1 MADANTPLPLE
12 EKIQRAEAFIKTIQM
27 PAQANI
33 VVEVNKE
40 VSRPEPNIQR
50 ITDLVSRDVSISA
63 AVIKTINSPYFGMR
77 VQVVSITQALTLLG
91 LNNFHKVVL
100 AGQLQNVLSGGKG
113 GGDFQKFWDHFMSV
127 AKGAELVAKTFMK
140 LKFFD
145 LEDQAFMAGL
155 FHDCGIPLL
164 ISKHPEYVLETFG
177 ACAGDPDKLMREE
190 EKRYGFD
197 HGCLSYVLARS
208 WGIHDGVCQ
217 AILHHH
223 RADVKIDDEY
233 GLKVWI
239 ILRLADYLAEFVNA
253 KNGRNI
259 HEYNEFSEKDDA
271 RLLPEAVMDAYD
283 MSVYDLG
290 ELKEF
295 ASEELVKY
303 IKGGPVPRTGDKEQK
318 DAGGKG
324 KGNDKVVEK
333 KKAKRGFFG

>member
-1 MADANTPLPLE
+1 MSPATDSPLSLE
-12 EKIQRAEAFIKTIQM
+12 EKIQKAEAFIKTIQM

-33 VVEVNKE
+33 VIEINKE

-77 VQVVSITQALTLLG
+77 VQVVSINQALTLLG

-140 LKFFD
+140 LKFYE

-177 ACAGDPDKLMREE
+177 SCAGDPDKLMREE

-208 WGIHDGVCQ
+208 WGLHDGVCQ

-223 RADVKIDDEY
+223 RADAKIDNEY
-233 GLKVWI
+233 GHKVWI
-239 ILRLADYLAEFVNA
+239 MLRLADYLAEYVNA
-253 KNGRNI
+253 RNSRNI
-259 HEYNEFSEKDDA
+259 NEYTAFTEREDA
-271 RLLPEAVMDAYD
+271 ALLPEEVMDAYD

-295 ASEELVKY
+295 ANEELLKY
-303 IKGGPVPRTGDKEQK
+303 IKGGPVPKADDKGDKTA
-318 DAGGKG
+318 DKG
-324 KGNDKVVEK
+324 KPAKEPEK